1 LSVVKIHKKP
11 KLKNP
16 ILVGGLPGS
25 GYVAKLAVDHLVKEL
40 DAQLL
45 GEIFSPA
52 FPPQV
57 LVKKDGTVELMRNE
71 LYWWRDEKSDT
82 SLMILTGNTQAV
94 SPEGQYDI
102 AEKVLDTAEDFGVKR
117 MFTVAAFVTGERVEK
132 PRVFA
137 TATEPKLLNDLKK
150 HGTVPMKEGN
160 IGGTNG
166 LLFGLAKL
174 RRIQGICLLGE
185 TSGYI
190 IDAKSAQA
198 VLETLTKILDVRVD
212 MSALENRAKETE
224 AFLRRMQELTHREE
238 QPQPKKEEK
247 GLFYIG

>member
-1 LSVVKIHKKP
+1 MVKIYKKP
-11 KLKNP
+11 ELKKP
-16 ILVGGLPGS
+16 TLVGGLPGS

-40 DAQLL
+40 DAQLF

-71 LYWWRDEKSDT
+71 LYWWRDGKSDT
-82 SLMILTGNTQAV
+82 SLIVLTGNTQAV

-102 AEKVLDTAEDFGVKR
+102 AEKVLDAAESFGVER
-117 MFTVAAFVTGERVEK
+117 MFTVAAFVIGERVEK

-137 TATEPKLLNDLKK
+137 TATEPRLLDDLKK

-174 RRIQGICLLGE
+174 RGIQGICLLGE

-198 VLETLTKILDVRVD
+198 VLEVLTEILGIRVD

-224 AFLRRMQELTHREE
+224 DFLRRMQELEHREE
-238 QPQPKKEEK
+238 QPQSKKGDR

>member
-1 LSVVKIHKKP
+1 VTTVKIFKKP
-11 KLKNP
+11 ELTNP

-40 DAQLL
+40 DAKLF
-45 GEIFSPA
+45 GEIFSPS

-57 LVKKDGTVELMRNE
+57 LVRKDGTVELMKNE
-71 LYWWRDEKSDT
+71 LYWWRDKKSET
-82 SLMILTGNTQAV
+82 SMIIFTGNTQAV

-102 AEKVLDTAEDFGVKR
+102 AERVLGAAEEFGVKR
-117 MFTVAAFVTGERVEK
+117 IFTIAAFVTGERVER

-137 TATEPKLLNDLKK
+137 TATESELLDDLRRYDI
-150 HGTVPMKEGN
+150 VVMKEGN

-174 RRIQGICLLGE
+174 REMRGICLLGE

-198 VLETLTKILDVRVD
+198 VLETLTKILDIRVG

-224 AFLRRMQELTHREE
+224 AFLRRIQELEHREE
-238 QPQPKKEEK
+238 QPQPKKGEK